1 MLAQQRA
8 SLSVRVFVD
17 DQVAGRVEVGQGLR
31 KSSRELNLGSYAHDT
46 QRLALMLLGHNSLDN
61 RRCNIAHSPPPFL
74 LHILL
79 VDKALIEGVIIV
91 GVFML
96 ERFDLSRQGGDPL
109 FERTLGGGWERGD
122 EGGEEGDHQQNARHE

>member
-31 KSSRELNLGSYAHDT
+31 KSSRELNLGSYAHGT
-46 QRLALMLLGHNSLDN
+46 QRLAPIFRGQLSSD
-61 RRCNIAHSPPPFL
+61 RRCNNAHSPPPFL
-74 LHILL
+74 LHVL
-79 VDKALIEGVIIV
+79 VSEALIDGVVIVV

-109 FERTLGGGWERGD
+109 FERMLGGGWERGD
-122 EGGEEGDHQQNARHE
+122 EGGEEGDHQQNARHA